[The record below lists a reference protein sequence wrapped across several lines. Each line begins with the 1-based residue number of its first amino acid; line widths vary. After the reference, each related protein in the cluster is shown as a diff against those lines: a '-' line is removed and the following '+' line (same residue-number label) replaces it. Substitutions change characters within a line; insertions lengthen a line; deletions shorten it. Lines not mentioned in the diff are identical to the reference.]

1 VADTN
6 GSVCTIQRLAG
17 TNKFSVV
24 SLRTSGDC
32 GKFRREERVIWCMG
46 AEEFLS
52 CTCREFFLGG
62 GARSAG
68 HVNVPDVG
76 LRQRLRS

>member
-1 VADTN
+1 MADTN

-52 CTCREFFLGG
+52 CTYREFFECLQCFDAVGW
-62 GARSAG
+62 AAG
-68 HVNVPDVG
+68 RAPG
-76 LRQRLRS
+76 L